1 MDNCLFCKIINHQI
15 PSNVIYEDELVI
27 VILDVSP
34 VSKGHCLIM
43 PKKHYKNLIEC
54 DFDTLQAINEA
65 MIKVSK
71 ALLKTFA
78 SGINILSN
86 INECAGQTIMHAH
99 IHLIPVDKEN
109 RKLEVN
115 FKTNKDF
122 DLNEIKNTIISNYKK
137 KIMFN
142 LLKSFRNGF

>member
-15 PSNVIYEDELVI
+15 PSNIIYEDELVI

-34 VSKGHCLIM
+34 VSKGHCKKKK
-43 PKKHYKNLIEC
+43 KKHYKNLIDC

-122 DLNEIKNTIISNYKK
+122 DLNEIKNTIISN
-137 KIMFN
+137 
-142 LLKSFRNGF
+142 L

>member
-15 PSNVIYEDELVI
+15 PSNIIYEDELVI

-109 RKLEVN
+109 RKLEIN

-122 DLNEIKNTIISNYKK
+122 DLNEIKNTIISN
-137 KIMFN
+137 
-142 LLKSFRNGF
+142 L